1 MSHPRVCLTHLT
13 QGASMLAVES
23 SLSAN
28 RTIPRPSTKTN
39 RCRLRRGRGDQ
50 RAERDNDEMP
60 DRGPPD
66 LVTYAP
72 VMESRSESTSRRS
85 GEIPASSPPD
95 TRRSASVSCEEQSP
109 VVYFNGLPS
118 AFNEDRLF
126 SIVSPFGAVICVR
139 VHPAAPGPT
148 PNGYGFVMFASPAD
162 AQKCVASLSG
172 TDPWQTQSSD
182 TSNEPSDE
190 CSSVDSSSP
199 PSSPSSPTPHP
210 FGASDT
216 DSLSSPSTSP
226 PSSPSSCVSDTS
238 ISDFLARV
246 PPIADLARPSPK
258 SEIAPEEALQSPAL
272 SPKPPRRLR
281 VHTNS
286 VEGST
291 ISVRGLPIGVD
302 KLNLA
307 QLAHPHPI
315 LNSRF
320 FEINSRIP
328 GNSMSVMA
336 FIRLPSRQVAESI
349 IAEHDGRKVRG
360 LNRTKSKLSVRIVE
374 GAQALD
380 VFRVETPST
389 SLTSSWYHPQTEFRP
404 LPPRRQP
411 PLTTTPV
418 DGLQPPPR
426 YPTTFVP
433 VPLAATLDHHRH
445 YHAAPVSGTP
455 VLPAQ
460 HLFAQFAAIA
470 MPTELLYYPLYDG
483 MGSSGWLTVP
493 SAVPLI
499 PGMTMEA
506 AAPTTVAQL
515 VARLLCQG

>member
-1 MSHPRVCLTHLT
+1 MSHPRVCLAHLT
-13 QGASMLAVES
+13 QSSMLAAENS
-23 SLSAN
+23 IGAR
-28 RTIPRPSTKTN
+28 RTIPCPSTKTN

-50 RAERDNDEMP
+50 RAERDNDEVQ

-72 VMESRSESTSRRS
+72 AMESKSESTSRRS
-85 GEIPASSPPD
+85 GEMPTSSSPH

-139 VHPAAPGPT
+139 VQPAAPGPT
-148 PNGYGFVMFASPAD
+148 PNGYGFVMFASLAD

-172 TDPWQTQSSD
+172 TEPWQSQSESSH

-190 CSSVDSSSP
+190 GSSIDSSSP
-199 PSSPSSPTPHP
+199 PSSPSSQNPDP
-210 FGASDT
+210 FGISDSNDS

-226 PSSPSSCVSDTS
+226 PSSPSSCMTDTS
-238 ISDFLARV
+238 ISEFLSRV
-246 PPIADLARPSPK
+246 PPIADLAHSSPT
-258 SEIAPEEALQSPAL
+258 SESAPEEALPSPAL

-281 VHTNS
+281 VNINS

-302 KLNLA
+302 KHNLA

-328 GNSMSVMA
+328 GNSMTVMA
-336 FIRLPSRQVAESI
+336 FIRQ
-349 IAEHDGRKVRG
+349 VRG
-360 LNRTKSKLSVRIVE
+360 LNRTKSKLSVRIVK
-374 GAQALD
+374 GSQALD
-380 VFRVETPST
+380 VFREEAIRPSPTSPSSSSRTSPST
-389 SLTSSWYHPQTEFRP
+389 WAHPQTEIRP
-404 LPPRRQP
+404 ALPRREP
-411 PLTTTPV
+411 PATTTPV

-426 YPTTFVP
+426 YPNTFVP
-433 VPLAATLDHHRH
+433 VPLPATLDYYRH
-445 YHAAPVSGTP
+445 YSAAVAPGMP

-483 MGSSGWLTVP
+483 MGSPSWLAVP